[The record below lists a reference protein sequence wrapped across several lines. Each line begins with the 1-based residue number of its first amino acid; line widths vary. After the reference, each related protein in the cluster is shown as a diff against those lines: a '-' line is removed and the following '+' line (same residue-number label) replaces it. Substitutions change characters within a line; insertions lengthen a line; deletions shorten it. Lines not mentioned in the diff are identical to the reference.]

1 MGSIQR
7 SSSRA
12 VPASIILGVLLFI
25 TGCGG
30 DHTQVAQTF
39 TPTPTPVASP
49 TPTPIASPT
58 PTPAPSPTPTPTPA
72 PAFTTAQ
79 IRIGDAPVNRVID
92 FEVTFG
98 PGPLVVKLSTGQS
111 VNLAVQKNRWELSH
125 MAGKMEP
132 LSIQAFPQGSVT
144 SIQIPLTDPEV
155 IYLDDL
161 GAMHTFSGTASQ
173 TVTVNLNPPLTIG
186 STPTIVTLDINVA
199 STLTFDPAGAVTAI
213 AFSGPTFTFGT
224 RAIAAEAEQQDDDG
238 EIEGVTGKV
247 TLVNSSSFQLDA
259 GQGGA
264 AITFVTD
271 STTKLDNAVTLA
283 SLLNQIVKVEG
294 FTQTDGSVFAKEVE
308 KVATDSGSEFEGMII
323 DEDGPPLSSNPP
335 SIKVL
340 VQDGNGNGMDPS
352 KIGQAFSVAIDS
364 SKFSNYTIDWG
375 KIVNVGGSFDGREI
389 SPGQRVEVELPGG
402 VPAPGVMTDIPTQ
415 IKLEQQA
422 ISGIVKNFTQG
433 TGGAAEFDLNLP
445 ADSFVT
451 LLTKVTSVHVFVKPE
466 TDMKVQPIANNDTV
480 RVRGLLFFHL
490 TADPANLGPKPWGVF
505 GMIARRITAP

>member
-7 SSSRA
+7 SSIHVVA
-12 VPASIILGVLLFI
+12 ASIVLGVLLFA
-25 TGCGG
+25 TGCGNN
-30 DHTQVAQTF
+30 TQVAQTF
-39 TPTPTPVASP
+39 TP

-58 PTPAPSPTPTPTPA
+58 PTPAPSPTPTPA

-79 IRIGDAPVNRVID
+79 IRIGDAPVNRVIG
-92 FEVTFG
+92 FEVTVG
-98 PGPLVVKLSTGQS
+98 PSPLVVTLSTGQS
-111 VNLAVQKNRWELSH
+111 VNLAVQNNRWELSH

-132 LSIQAFPQGSVT
+132 LSIQSFPQGSVT

-155 IYLDDL
+155 TYLDDL
-161 GAMHTFSGTASQ
+161 GGVHTFSGATSQ

-199 STLTFDPAGAVTAI
+199 STLTFNPAGAVTAI
-213 AFSGPTFTFGT
+213 TFSGSTFTFGT
-224 RAIAAEAEQQDDDG
+224 KAIAAEAEQQDDDG

-247 TLVNSSSFQLDA
+247 TLVNSSSFELDA

-264 AITFVTD
+264 TITFVTD
-271 STTKLDNAVTLA
+271 ATTKLDNAVTLA
-283 SLLNQIVKVEG
+283 SLLNQIAKVEG
-294 FTQTDGSVFAKEVE
+294 FTRPDGSVFAKEVE
-308 KVATDSGSEFEGMII
+308 KVATDSGSEFEGIII

-340 VQDGNGNGMDPS
+340 VQDGNGNGMDPG
-352 KIGQAFSVAIDS
+352 KIGQAYLVAIDS

-375 KIVNVGGSFDGREI
+375 KIVNVGGSFNGREI

-402 VPAPGVMTDIPTQ
+402 LPIPGVLTDVPVE
-415 IKLEQQA
+415 IKLEQQS
-422 ISGIVKNFTQG
+422 INGQVKNFTQG
-433 TGGAAEFDLNLP
+433 IGGAAEFDLNLAP
-445 ADSFVT
+445 DSFIT

-466 TDMKVQPIANNDTV
+466 TDMKVPAIANDDNV

-490 TADPANLGPKPWGVF
+490 TADPANLGPKPWGIF

>member
-1 MGSIQR
+1 MGPIQR
-7 SSSRA
+7 SSIRTVS
-12 VPASIILGVLLFI
+12 ASIVLGLFLFA
-25 TGCGG
+25 TGCG
-30 DHTQVAQTF
+30 DNAQVAQT
-39 TPTPTPVASP
+39 TPTPTPVPTAS
-49 TPTPIASPT
+49 
-58 PTPAPSPTPTPTPA
+58 PTPTPA

-79 IRIGDAPVNRVID
+79 IRLGDAPANRVIG

-98 PGPLVVKLSTGQS
+98 PSPLVVTLSTGQS
-111 VNLAVQKNRWELSH
+111 VNLVVQNNRWELSH

-132 LSIQAFPQGSVT
+132 LSIQSFPQGSVT
-144 SIQIPLTDPEV
+144 SIQIPLTNPEV
-155 IYLDDL
+155 TYLDDL
-161 GAMHTFSGTASQ
+161 GAVHTFSGAPSQ
-173 TVTVNLNPPLTIG
+173 TVTVNLSPPLTIG

-213 AFSGPTFTFGT
+213 HFSGSTFTFGT
-224 RAIAAEAEQQDDDG
+224 KPIAAQAEQQDDNG

-247 TLVNSSSFQLDA
+247 TTVNSSSFELDA

-271 STTKLDNAVTLA
+271 ATTKLDNAVTLA

-294 FTQTDGSVFAKEVE
+294 FTQADGSVFAKEVE
-308 KVATDSGSEFEGMII
+308 KVATDSGSELEGIII

-335 SIKVL
+335 SIRVL
-340 VQDGNGNGMDPS
+340 VQDGNGNGMDPL
-352 KIGQAFSVAIDS
+352 KVGQPFWVNITG
-364 SKFSNYTIDWG
+364 FTNFTVDWG
-375 KIVNVGGSFDGREI
+375 KIVNVGGSFNGRDI

-402 VPAPGVMTDIPTQ
+402 VPAPGVMTDVPVQ

-422 ISGIVKNFTQG
+422 INGQVKNFTQG
-433 TGGAAEFDLNLP
+433 TGGAAEFDLILP

-466 TDMKVQPIANNDTV
+466 TDMKVQPIANGDTV
-480 RVRGLLFFHL
+480 RVRGLLFFQL